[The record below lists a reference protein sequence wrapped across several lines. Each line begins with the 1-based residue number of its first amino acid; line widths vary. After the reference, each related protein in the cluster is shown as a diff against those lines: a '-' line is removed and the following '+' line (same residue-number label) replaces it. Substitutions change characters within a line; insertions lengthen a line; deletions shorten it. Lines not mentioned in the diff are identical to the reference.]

1 MTDPEIEQLDPTT
14 VRITEV
20 VSKVTEYDISALQKK
35 RARLVAW
42 NEQAVAGRNA
52 EIAEIDRILNLINE
66 ATP

>member
-1 MTDPEIEQLDPTT
+1 MTDPEIEQLDPTK

-20 VSKVTEYDISALQKK
+20 VSKVTEYDIPALQKK

-52 EIAEIDRILNLINE
+52 EIAEIDRILNLIAE
-66 ATP
+66 TTP